1 MPVSLQRPKVMK
13 VIKLFLMATVF
24 ALSCQPSTTD
34 AELREEV
41 LEADR
46 NFSKMAGEKGIAE
59 AFIYYAD
66 EKVIKPTP
74 GKQPVV
80 GKFALMEWYEQNPP
94 GDEKLIWEPLRAEAS
109 GNLGYT
115 FGGYELHTKTQDGLR
130 DTVFYG
136 NYVSVWKRKSDGNWR
151 YVIDTGNA
159 TDGPVSLKK

>member
-1 MPVSLQRPKVMK
+1 MK
-13 VIKLFLMATVF
+13 VVKLFLIIASL
-24 ALSCQPSTTD
+24 ALSCQSPDTD
-34 AELREEV
+34 AERRAEIM
-41 LEADR
+41 EADKK
-46 NFSKMAGEKGIAE
+46 FSQMAGEKGIAE

-80 GKFALMEWYEQNPP
+80 GKFALMDWYEKNPP

-115 FGGYELHTKTQDGLR
+115 FGGYELPTKTPDGLR
-130 DTVFYG
+130 DTVLYG
-136 NYVSVWKRKSDGNWR
+136 NYVSVWKRKSDGTWR
-151 YVIDTGNA
+151 YVVDTGSA